1 MHMRKFPML
10 LLGLSV
16 LSTQLHAQNRTITGK
31 VTDENGAAVPNASV
45 TVKGSNLGTTTSAD
59 GSFSISVPPN
69 ARNLVVT
76 SVGFGNQ
83 EISINNRSNVTV
95 SMRNSETGLQ
105 EVVVVGYQQRKKR
118 DEAGA
123 ISSIRGAEI
132 QNIPT
137 SSIDRVMQG
146 KAAGVVVQGN
156 SGIPG
161 GGVTVRIRGYGSVTS
176 GNNPLYVIDGVQL
189 NTGNTN
195 TFTQSN
201 PLAFLNPNDIE
212 SIDVL
217 KDAAS
222 AAIYGAAASNG
233 VVIITTKKGRAGK
246 TKFTFNTYLGQTSTL
261 KKLDVVN
268 SQEYFDLRT
277 EATGNANNLSPRDLL
292 VRRSV
297 LVNDFRYPSALVNGL
312 TDKGLDSLVAATPT
326 YDWQDEAFR
335 RGKVQNYELGISGG
349 NERTTFRISGNYSQ
363 QEAIVT
369 KADFQRYGLNF
380 NLSNKATDRLTIS
393 TGLNLS
399 TFRQEG
405 PFGGGGGSSLGNIAF
420 SAAGIL
426 PFNPIYNAD
435 GTYYGMP
442 GQTPA
447 NLSGVLNQNAVAVNN
462 LNKINQRTNQL
473 IGNVQ
478 GEYKLMNWLTFRSYY
493 SLDYRN
499 VQGNSYWDPRT
510 ADAFARNGLIQA
522 SSNWNTN
529 FLTDQ
534 LLLANHDF
542 GTKHHVDGL
551 LGFEYNRQNFNSLF
565 ASGENIPTPAFT
577 TLGGAATP
585 VSATASTSQY
595 RQLSYFGNANYTYAG
610 KYIVG
615 VSARYDGSSRFGAD
629 NQYGFFPAVKVG
641 WNVDREDFMKSADF
655 LSTLRLRLS
664 YGTAGNNQ
672 IGNFAPKGLYVGG
685 ANYGGRSGLNFAQLS
700 NPDLT
705 WETNTTTNFGVD
717 FGFINNRITGS
728 VELYKKK
735 TTELLLSQGVSY
747 TTGFN
752 SVFSNVGEVQ
762 NKGVELTLNGGLLKS
777 KQNNGLNWNVTFT
790 MAYNKSK
797 LLKLFGDVKQ
807 YQASDNAISGF
818 VPNYIVGEELYA
830 VNTAPYAGVNPATG
844 RAMWYD
850 SLGNITYQI
859 QTPRDNRVIGSE
871 LPKYTGGLTNSISY
885 KGFTLDVFFQYE
897 YGRLVNDGQI
907 SFLSEASGRINWLQS
922 IYENRWTA
930 PGQVTDVPRMNLAA
944 ETKSSGQGG
953 GSRLWVK
960 GDYVRL
966 KNVMLSY
973 DLPSN
978 LIRRVKLSGVKV
990 YVQGTNLYTW
1000 TAAPSYDPEFLG
1012 AGTGQI
1018 PQSRNMTVGLQLGF

>member
-1 MHMRKFPML
+1 ML

-31 VTDENGAAVPNASV
+31 VTDENGAPVPNASV
-45 TVKGSNLGTTTSAD
+45 TIKGSNSGTTTGVD
-59 GSFSISVPPN
+59 GSFSISVPAN
-69 ARNLVVT
+69 ARLVVT

-83 EISINNRSNVTV
+83 EIGIGNRSNVSV
-95 SMRNSETGLQ
+95 SMRNAETGLQ

-123 ISSIRGAEI
+123 ISSIRGADI

-161 GGVTVRIRGYGSVTS
+161 GGVTVRIRGYGSITS
-176 GNNPLYVIDGVQL
+176 GNTPLYVVDGLQV

-212 SIDVL
+212 SIDIL

-222 AAIYGAAASNG
+222 TAIYGAAGSNG

-246 TKFTFNTYLGQTSTL
+246 TKFTFNTYLGSTSTL

-268 SQEYFDLRT
+268 SQEYFALRT
-277 EATGNANNLSPRDLL
+277 EATGNANNLSPRDVL

-297 LVNDFRYPSALVNGL
+297 LINDYRYPSALVNGL

-335 RGKVQNYELGISGG
+335 HGKIQNYELGISGG
-349 NERTTFRISGNYSQ
+349 NERTTFRLSGNYSQ

-380 NLSNKATDRLTIS
+380 NLTNKATDRLTVS
-393 TGLNLS
+393 TGVNLS

-420 SAAGIL
+420 SAGGIL

-435 GTYYGMP
+435 GSYYGMP

-447 NLSGVLNQNAVAVNN
+447 NLSGVLNQNAVAVND
-462 LNKINQRTNQL
+462 LNKISQRTNQI
-473 IGNVQ
+473 IGNVS
-478 GEYKLMNWLTFRSYY
+478 GDYKLMNWLTFRSFY

-499 VQGNSYWDPRT
+499 VLGNSFWDPRT
-510 ADAFARNGLIQA
+510 ADAFARNGLIQQ
-522 SSNWNTN
+522 SSNWNTR

-534 LLLANHDF
+534 IFLVNHDF
-542 GTKHHVDGL
+542 GAKHHFDGL
-551 LGFEYNRQNFNSLF
+551 AGYEYIRENFNSMF
-565 ASGENIPTPAFT
+565 ASAENIPTPQFT

-585 VSATASTSQY
+585 VSATASTSQQ
-595 RQLSYFGNANYTYAG
+595 RAQSFFGSANYTYAG

-615 VSARYDGSSRFGAD
+615 VSARYDGNSRFGSDQPYA
-629 NQYGFFPAVKVG
+629 FFPAIKLG
-641 WNVDREDFMKSADF
+641 WNVDREDFMKPVDFISA
-655 LSTLRLRLS
+655 LRLRFS
-664 YGTAGNNQ
+664 AGTAGNNQ
-672 IGNFAPKGLYVGG
+672 VGNFAAKGLYVGG
-685 ANYGGRSGLNFAQLS
+685 ANYGGRSGLNFAQLA
-700 NPDLT
+700 NPALT
-705 WETNTTTNFGVD
+705 WESNFNPNFGLD
-717 FGFINNRITGS
+717 FGFLNNRITGT
-728 VELYKKK
+728 VEVYRKK
-735 TTELLLSQGVSY
+735 TTDLLLFQPVSL

-752 SVFSNVGEVQ
+752 GVNRNIGQVE
-762 NKGVELTLNGGLLKS
+762 NKGYELTLNGGILKS
-777 KQNNGLNWNVTFT
+777 RQANGLDWNVTFT
-790 MAYNKSK
+790 LGYNKSK
-797 LLKLFGDVKQ
+797 LLQLFGDTKII
-807 YQASDNAISGF
+807 SPTDNAISGF
-818 VPNYIVGEELYA
+818 APNYILGEELYA
-830 VNTAPYAGVNPATG
+830 VYAAPYAGVNPATG
-844 RAMWYD
+844 RPMWYD

-859 QTPRDNRVIGSE
+859 QAPRDNRVIGSE
-871 LPKYTGGLTNSISY
+871 LPKYTGGLTNSIRY

-897 YGRLVNDGQI
+897 YGRLVNDGQV

-922 IYENRWTA
+922 IYDNRWTT
-930 PGQVTDVPRMNLAA
+930 PGQITDVPRMNLVA
-944 ETKSSGQGG
+944 ETKSSGAGA

-978 LIRRVKLSGVKV
+978 VIRRVKMSGAKV

-1000 TAAPSYDPEFLG
+1000 TATPSYDPEFLG

-1018 PQSRNMTVGLQLGF
+1018 PQSRNITVGLQIGF